1 MRSMPMWF
9 HRLITKCL
17 ITPSPARRRPTGQH
31 VGLMMLFALL
41 LIPGHAQTQRHALHS
56 QATTDR
62 TPHARVAGLERVKV
76 ERGQMENVQ
85 IENNQPRHE
94 YAAHKDAKLVLI
106 SIDGVRWQD
115 LFYGADPQIAT
126 DSRYVKQPALIE
138 PFLAQPRHERLM
150 PFLHSVIARQ
160 GLLVGD
166 RYRGSQ
172 MQVMNPWHFSYPG
185 YNELLSGM
193 VDNRINS
200 NQKIANP
207 NVTVLEWLNQ
217 QPSMQHKVAAFG
229 SWDVLP
235 YILNV
240 PRSGLMVNAGFSPQQ
255 GPLNERQQF
264 LNQLQRQTP
273 SPWGAVRLDVFT
285 HQFALE
291 YLKKDQPRLLYIAYG
306 EPDDFAH
313 EARYDQYL
321 QSLHRIDQFIAEIW
335 QQLQQD
341 PYYRD
346 QTHLLITTDHG
357 RGNHANTWMHHASAR
372 AMAGYSK
379 KLAALGSAGNLGG
392 GIVGSDE
399 IWLAAIGPEIPA
411 QGLLVTQTPWQQA
424 QVASTVAQLLGFDYQ
439 QFQYNAKAALPLTSL
454 EQQFAKHRS
463 AAFATTANVRAT
475 SLPATSVAPSAVS
488 ITTAASISAAVVSPS
503 PTQPTFY
510 PTPTVSRPQR

>member
-1 MRSMPMWF
+1 MCSMPMWF
-9 HRLITKCL
+9 HRLITKCP
-17 ITPSPARRRPTGQH
+17 ISRSATPQLGRHTGH
-31 VGLMMLFALL
+31 HAYVGLMLLLTFL
-41 LIPGHAQTQRHALHS
+41 LIPCHAQTKHHLVLSGQAVPDRARHL
-56 QATTDR
+56 
-62 TPHARVAGLERVKV
+62 PVAHVQNV
-76 ERGQMENVQ
+76 ENVQ
-85 IENNQPRHE
+85 RGYEPALRNE
-94 YAAHKDAKLVLI
+94 TKLVLI

-115 LFYGADPQIAT
+115 LFYGADTQIAT

-138 PFLAQPRHERLM
+138 PFLAPPRHERLM
-150 PFLHSVIARQ
+150 PFMHSVIARQ

-166 RYRGSQ
+166 RHRGSQ
-172 MQVMNPWHFSYPG
+172 MHVTNPWHFSYPG
-185 YNELLSGM
+185 YNELLSGL

-217 QPSMQHKVAAFG
+217 QPGMQHKVAAFG

-335 QQLQQD
+335 QQIQQD
-341 PYYRD
+341 PFYRD

-379 KLAALGSAGNLGG
+379 KLAALSGANQVGG

-399 IWLAAIGPEIPA
+399 IWFAAIGPDIPA
-411 QGLLVTQTPWQQA
+411 QGLLVTHKQWQQA
-424 QVASTVAQLLGFDYQ
+424 QVASTVAQLLGYDYQ
-439 QFQYNAKAALPLTSL
+439 QFQYNARAALPLMST
-454 EQQFAKHRS
+454 EQQL
-463 AAFATTANVRAT
+463 AARHTTAPHARAT
-475 SLPATSVAPSAVS
+475 AFPANPAVPSPAKV
-488 ITTAASISAAVVSPS
+488 TTAASAAVVTTSPA
-503 PTQPTFY
+503 QPTFY
-510 PTPTVSRPQR
+510 PTPAVSRPHR